1 MTQETIL
8 EIAEQNISRIAKET
22 TFENKHYSSIYWM
35 LQGEKLI
42 ACALSDNERLQDES
56 EVIFRTEIPYEK
68 DYLYEGCIEYDDDD
82 NMIVC
87 SDLLE
92 SCKEELK
99 GIVNLE
105 TGEIVNDYEFQEFL
119 YDEFW
124 QEDQIIYYLEQIKR
138 FLEDRGQ

>member
-8 EIAEQNISRIAKET
+8 EIAEQNIARIAKET

-35 LQGEKLI
+35 LEGEKLI

-92 SCKEELK
+92 SHKEELK

-105 TGEIVNDYEFQEFL
+105 TGEIISDYEFQEFL

-124 QEDQIIYYLEQIKR
+124 KYEEHTYYLEQIKR
-138 FLEDRGQ
+138 FLEQ